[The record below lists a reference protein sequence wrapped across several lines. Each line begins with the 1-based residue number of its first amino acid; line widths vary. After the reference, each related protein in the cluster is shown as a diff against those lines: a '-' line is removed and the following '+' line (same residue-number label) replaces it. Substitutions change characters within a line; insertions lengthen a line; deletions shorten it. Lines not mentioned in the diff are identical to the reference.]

1 MLQQAFDFQP
11 SFRWCRHQESN
22 PGPTDYKSVALP
34 TELCRL
40 GPTGRSLATLVLR
53 LGRLTRNGVGVA
65 GVAGFEPAHADTKN
79 RCLTT
84 WRYPSRVGGQ
94 RRNRTADT
102 GIFNPLLY
110 QLSYLANLKTQKK
123 PPRRPLYRVF
133 FAHLQKPED
142 GAG

>member
-1 MLQQAFDFQP
+1 
-11 SFRWCRHQESN
+11 
-22 PGPTDYKSVALP
+22 
-34 TELCRL
+34 
-40 GPTGRSLATLVLR
+40 
-53 LGRLTRNGVGVA
+53 
-65 GVAGFEPAHADTKN
+65 
-79 RCLTT
+79 
-84 WRYPSRVGGQ
+84 
-94 RRNRTADT
+94 T